1 MLSDQCARAREQK
14 DRLVSSLVSSDLRV
28 FRSRRAR
35 AQLRLSAIVCRDGVE
50 CRSHQRRDGTMGV
63 DGPARRRRRDV
74 DDRKLMIPMQKSLRK
89 LGSYAD
95 GDEREQVQSEI
106 YIQSR

>member
-1 MLSDQCARAREQK
+1 
-14 DRLVSSLVSSDLRV
+14 
-28 FRSRRAR
+28 
-35 AQLRLSAIVCRDGVE
+35 
-50 CRSHQRRDGTMGV
+50 MGV